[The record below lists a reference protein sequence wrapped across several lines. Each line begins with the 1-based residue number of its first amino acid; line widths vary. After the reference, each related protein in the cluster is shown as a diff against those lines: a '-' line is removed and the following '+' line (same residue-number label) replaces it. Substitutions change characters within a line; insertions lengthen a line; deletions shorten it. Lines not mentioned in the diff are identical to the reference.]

1 MVTRKKTVFFVLLIS
16 LIICLTGC
24 NTDSREIDERTIIVG
39 MGIDKNEEDQFI
51 VSIQVPVIVSGG
63 PQGGEEG
70 LVSPFE
76 TLSAT
81 HDTVWEAIADIE
93 AQTPTIMFFGQLKSI
108 MLGERLAK
116 DGIEQVMDVLD
127 RRATLSKDVLLLVIR
142 DTVEVREFLKNE
154 TQLVNLPALYVDR
167 FFTAEQKLSPT
178 DDVKLFEYRR
188 DRNMISNAATIPLAY
203 YETNT
208 VIEDMAVFK
217 NGIMEGELI
226 GKEAGISGLLKER
239 KMENINYT
247 VAIEGEGR
255 SLEATVRANMDL
267 SYSFTDTKPV
277 KIHLEAT
284 GKGELVHLETHKD
297 RASEETIDELHKKL
311 EESIKNDIEKT
322 ITKMKEINVEPWLI
336 GHRIWAQDYVY
347 FETLNW
353 NETGWKD
360 AQIDV
365 KVNVEMEQTGQRILP
380 EKIKLGR

>member
-16 LIICLTGC
+16 LICLTGC
-24 NTDSREIDERTIIVG
+24 NTDSKEIDERTIIVG
-39 MGIDKNEEDQFI
+39 MGIDKNEEGQFI

-63 PQGGEEG
+63 QQGGEEG
-70 LVSPFE
+70 LVSEFE

-81 HDTVWEAIADIE
+81 HDTVWEAIADLE
-93 AQTPTIMFFGQLKSI
+93 AQTPTILFFGQLKSI
-108 MLGERLAK
+108 MIGERLAK
-116 DGIEQVMDVLD
+116 EGIEQVMDVLD
-127 RRATLSKDVLLLVIR
+127 RRAPLSNDVLLLIIR
-142 DTVEVREFLKNE
+142 KKVEVREFLKND
-154 TQLVNLPALYVDR
+154 TQLVNLPALYIDR
-167 FFTAEQKLSPT
+167 FFTAEQKLSRT

-203 YETNT
+203 FETNT

-217 NGIMEGELI
+217 NGKMEGELTGI
-226 GKEAGISGLLKER
+226 EAGISGLLKEL

-247 VAIEGEGR
+247 VLVEGEGR
-255 SLEATVRANMDL
+255 LLEASIRANMNL
-267 SYSFTDTKPV
+267 SYSFTETNPV

-284 GKGELVHLETHKD
+284 GKGELVHLETHRD
-297 RASEETIDELHKKL
+297 RASQETIDELHTKL
-311 EESIKNDIEKT
+311 EEKIKTDIEGT
-322 ITKMKEINVEPWLI
+322 INKMKDINVEPWLI
-336 GHRIWAQDYVY
+336 GHRIWAKDYAY

-360 AQIDV
+360 AQIDI

>member
-1 MVTRKKTVFFVLLIS
+1 MGTCKKTVFCVLLIS
-16 LIICLTGC
+16 LICLTGC
-24 NTDSREIDERTIIVG
+24 NTDSKEIDERTIIVG
-39 MGIDKNEEDQFI
+39 MGIDKNEEGQFI

-63 PQGGEEG
+63 QQGGEEG
-70 LVSPFE
+70 LVSEFE
-76 TLSAT
+76 TLSST
-81 HDTVWEAIADIE
+81 HNTVWEAIANLE
-93 AQTPTIMFFGQLKSI
+93 AQTPTILFFGQLKSI
-108 MLGERLAK
+108 MIGERLAK
-116 DGIEQVMDVLD
+116 EGIEQVMDVLD
-127 RRATLSKDVLLLVIR
+127 RRAPLSNDVLLLVVR
-142 DTVEVREFLKNE
+142 EKGEVREFLKNE
-154 TQLVNLPALYVDR
+154 TQLVNLPALYIDR
-167 FFTAEQKLSPT
+167 FFTAEQKLSRT

-188 DRNMISNAATIPLAY
+188 DRNMISNAATIPLAFY
-203 YETNT
+203 DINT

-217 NGIMEGELI
+217 NGKMEGELI

-247 VAIEGEGR
+247 VTIEGEGR
-255 SLEATVRANMDL
+255 SLEASIRANMDL
-267 SYSFTDTKPV
+267 SYSFTETNPV

-311 EESIKNDIEKT
+311 EENIKKDIDNT
-322 ITKMKEINVEPWLI
+322 ITKMKGINVEPWLI
-336 GHRIWAQDYVY
+336 GHRIWSKNYAY

-365 KVNVEMEQTGQRILP
+365 NVNVEMEQTGQRILP